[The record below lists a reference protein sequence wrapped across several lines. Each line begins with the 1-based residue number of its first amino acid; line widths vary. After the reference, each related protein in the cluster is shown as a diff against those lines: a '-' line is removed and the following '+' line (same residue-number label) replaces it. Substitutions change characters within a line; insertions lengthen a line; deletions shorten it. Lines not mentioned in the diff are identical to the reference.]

1 MPQSFASLHHH
12 LIFSTRHREPVLDG
26 DLLPRL
32 YQYIGGILRAEGCML
47 VAAGGI
53 SDHVH
58 LLASL
63 TREISV
69 AEALRVIKTNSSKW
83 IHETDP
89 ARDGFAWQSG
99 YGAFAVSY
107 SHLERVKTYLA
118 RQAEHHRTMTF
129 QDEFRA
135 FLKRHN
141 IAFDERYLWD

>member
-12 LIFSTRHREPVLDG
+12 LIFSTRHRAPILDG

-47 VAAGGI
+47 VAAGGTA
-53 SDHVH
+53 DHIH

-63 TREISV
+63 TRETSV
-69 AEALRVIKTNSSKW
+69 AETLRVIKTNSSKW
-83 IHETDP
+83 IHESDP
-89 ARDGFAWQSG
+89 ARSGFAWQSG

-107 SHLERVKTYLA
+107 SHLERVKAYLA
-118 RQAEHHRTMTF
+118 GQAEHHRTMTF
-129 QDEFRA
+129 QEEFRA
-135 FLKRHN
+135 FLERHH

>member
-1 MPQSFASLHHH
+1 MPQSFACLHTH
-12 LIFSTRHREPVLDG
+12 LIFSTRQRVPMLDI

-32 YQYIGGILRAEGCML
+32 YQYIGGVLRAEGCML
-47 VAAGGI
+47 VAAGGT

-63 TREISV
+63 TREIAV
-69 AEALRVIKTNSSKW
+69 ADALRVIKTNSSKW

-89 ARDGFAWQSG
+89 ARGGFAWQSG

-107 SHLERVKTYLA
+107 SHLERVKSYLA

-129 QDEFRA
+129 QEEFRA
-135 FLKRHN
+135 FLERHH